1 MKTNVIILSLA
12 LLVAGSLAVEA
23 QSLKVG
29 YTNTDYILSKLP
41 EAKQIESELKTH
53 RDQLGAQLKSKQEE
67 FERKYQ
73 SFIDGQATMTD
84 VVKNDVQT
92 ELQGLQQSIK
102 KFTTDAEKSMQNK
115 QMQLLAPVYEKIDG
129 GIKEVANEKGFSHV
143 FSNGVLLYATEENDI
158 SDLVLAN
165 LGVTTNTNQ

>member
-1 MKTNVIILSLA
+1 MKTNVIMLSLA

-84 VVKNDVQT
+84 VVKNDVQV
-92 ELQGLQQSIK
+92 ELQGLQQSIQQ
-102 KFTTDAEKSMQNK
+102 FTAEAEKSMQNK
-115 QMQLLAPVYEKIDG
+115 QIQLLAPVYEKIDG
-129 GIKEVANEKGFSHV
+129 GIKQVAKEQGFSHV

-165 LGVTTNTNQ
+165 LGITSGTN